1 MVNRS
6 IQVRIGNE
14 VSNAI
19 HIENGTPQGSVISPL
34 LFSIMIN
41 DLFNQVES
49 EVGKSLFADDGAL
62 WKRGRN
68 ILYINRTMQ
77 EVIWKVEEWAF
88 DWGFKF
94 SVEKTK
100 TVMFS
105 RKRVV
110 PEVCLKMYEKSLE
123 REKVFKFLDMYFDAK
138 LTWGEHVNKM
148 VEKCQKVINIM
159 RCVSGVKW
167 GVSFS

>member
-1 MVNRS
+1 M
-6 IQVRIGNE
+6 
-14 VSNAI
+14 SNAF

-41 DLFNQVES
+41 DVFNQVEP
-49 EVGKSLFADDGAL
+49 EVGKSFFADDGAL

-68 ILYINRTMQ
+68 SLYINRKMQ
-77 EVIWKVEEWAF
+77 EVIQKVEEWAY

-100 TVMFS
+100 TVIFY

-110 PEVCLKMYEKSLE
+110 PEVSLKMYEKSLE
-123 REKVFKFLDMYFDAK
+123 REKVFKFLGMYFDAK
-138 LTWGEHVNKM
+138 LGVNM
-148 VEKCQKVINIM
+148 
-159 RCVSGVKW
+159 
-167 GVSFS
+167 